1 CGSCTRDRYCAR
13 IGCLRKAHVGQGK
26 QHANAPPCVSG
37 QRNLGKASR
46 TLLVHRHGGTMLLG
60 KLVREID
67 NTLENMTTYKKN
79 KWITEGKVR
88 KMKAALARK
97 TGRSEDELCLEERR
111 RSTRVCVAED
121 ETLPNSSFLEN
132 GSSRQR
138 KDELKIYEVVHHLSC
153 NITEFAILLLTYAA
167 AYRLCWVPLM
177 SNTEF

>member
-1 CGSCTRDRYCAR
+1 
-13 IGCLRKAHVGQGK
+13 
-26 QHANAPPCVSG
+26 
-37 QRNLGKASR
+37 
-46 TLLVHRHGGTMLLG
+46 
-60 KLVREID
+60 
-67 NTLENMTTYKKN
+67 
-79 KWITEGKVR
+79 
-88 KMKAALARK
+88 MKAALARK

-167 AYRLCWVPLM
+167 AYRLCMLCQCNM
-177 SNTEF
+177 SSEVCVWGASLCLLILTDV